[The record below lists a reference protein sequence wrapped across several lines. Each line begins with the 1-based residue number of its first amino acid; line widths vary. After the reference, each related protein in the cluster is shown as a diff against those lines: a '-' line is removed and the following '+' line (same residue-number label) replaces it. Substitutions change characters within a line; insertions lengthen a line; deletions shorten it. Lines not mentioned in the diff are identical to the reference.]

1 MEPIISLS
9 YIEKKVDLKCNSKEL
24 IQFLKKTKF
33 VIRPPDFESLKKTID
48 EKLKPREKKNYSLLI
63 TGLLP
68 SGERTEVVDD
78 DTYTKEISLFI
89 VSYKKASRGPLFSS
103 IKAKSF
109 FSQKNLELPDFSS
122 NTSRLSDFRNI
133 SEEIKKDQIKRF
145 DSMINDLDESFD
157 KSLNESVQ
165 EIILSATQENIKKVD
180 KLRSSFMNI
189 NSKLKEKK
197 DKCKMVI
204 RKNSVKLNDITN
216 KIEANK
222 SNPIEKIPEIPET
235 IFSFEPNKI
244 SVEKDID
251 DFDPKKIKIPKITVK
266 NLTEQQYPQ
275 EMLWFKEK
283 DSDKDIN
290 FDQSDRSNEYP
301 FEKDR
306 LYKSGKESYDYQLDL
321 IIDEPKEMTQYK
333 MIITIIN
340 KDDKQKLSDTLEIV
354 VKMTKKGLS
363 QREIDNILNEL
374 KGEMKDFDLFL
385 KEEDVLEIIR
395 ENKGDKDIIKKSV
408 KEMYDKNYKKKLDE
422 LLDRLE
428 NEMNYSKFLKR
439 EEVEK
444 EIKNLNFDEDEI
456 KSWISSKKP
465 SLPEPQPKPDPQP
478 PAPTPINIDVKKM
491 EEILGKLEDNWG
503 LSGYEYNEEE
513 LRKVIVD
520 SNYNYDVAAKYVE
533 DNILL

>member
-1 MEPIISLS
+1 
-9 YIEKKVDLKCNSKEL
+9 
-24 IQFLKKTKF
+24 
-33 VIRPPDFESLKKTID
+33 
-48 EKLKPREKKNYSLLI
+48 
-63 TGLLP
+63 
-68 SGERTEVVDD
+68 
-78 DTYTKEISLFI
+78 
-89 VSYKKASRGPLFSS
+89 
-103 IKAKSF
+103 
-109 FSQKNLELPDFSS
+109 
-122 NTSRLSDFRNI
+122 
-133 SEEIKKDQIKRF
+133 
-145 DSMINDLDESFD
+145 MINDLDESFD

-165 EIILSATQENIKKVD
+165 EIILSATQENLKKVD

-216 KIEANK
+216 KIEIQK
-222 SNPIEKIPEIPET
+222 PNPIENIPEI

-422 LLDRLE
+422 LLDRLD

-439 EEVEK
+439 DEVEN
-444 EIKNLNFDEDEI
+444 EIKNLNFDEDKI

-465 SLPEPQPKPDPQP
+465 SVPEPQPKPAPQP
-478 PAPTPINIDVKKM
+478 PAPTPINDDEKKM
-491 EEILGKLEDNWG
+491 KEILDRLEEDWG
-503 LSGYEYNEEE
+503 LSGLECNEEE

-533 DNILL
+533 DNIL